1 MEAYIEEVPS
11 GGHRVVAL
19 HRMGLSKKHDMIVA
33 FLGKSINHYREYFLK
48 ELSRIVLVCPS
59 CEGETHCHG
68 WYLRTIKGE
77 SEGIRILRV
86 RCRQCGKT
94 HAVIPDFLSPYK
106 HYAQTVQE
114 AVLGQ
119 VVENGTAV
127 ERIEA
132 CVTAEG
138 GVELCFPA
146 MDTMRR
152 WIHRYRKRERQYIGA
167 VAGFLERCGRA
178 VGEWSKGFRCF
189 RHLVE
194 LAQQLEDVSVKGS
207 CLLGQ
212 MNILLAISLPGL
224 WI

>member
-1 MEAYIEEVPS
+1 MEVYIEEVPS

-33 FLGKSINHYREYFLK
+33 FLGKSIKHYRKHFLK
-48 ELSRIVLVCPS
+48 ELSRIALVCPS
-59 CEGETHCHG
+59 CGGKTHWHA
-68 WYLRTIKGE
+68 WYVRTIKGE
-77 SEGIRILRV
+77 SERIRILRV
-86 RCRQCGKT
+86 RCSQCGKT

-106 HYAQTVQE
+106 RYPQTVQE

-119 VVENGTAV
+119 VVENGIAV

-132 CVTAEG
+132 
-138 GVELCFPA
+138 GVKLCFPA
-146 MDTMRR
+146 IDTIRR
-152 WIHRYRKRERQYIGA
+152 WVRRHRKRERQYIGA
-167 VAGFLERCGRA
+167 VAGFLERCGQA
-178 VGEWSKGFRCF
+178 VGEWSEGFGCF
-189 RHLVE
+189 RHLVR
-194 LAQQLEDVSVKGS
+194 LAQQIEDVSVKGS